1 MPPATI
7 TTPQALSVSELNRQV
22 KRLLEVSY
30 RQVWVKG
37 ELSSFSRP
45 SSGHWYFSLKDE
57 RAQIRCAMFRGF
69 NQNLRFVPKEGDEVL
84 VRAKV
89 SLYEGRGDYQLI
101 VEGLEPAG
109 LGQLQAAFEALK
121 LKLAAEGLFDERHK
135 QPLPRMPLRIG
146 VITSATGAVIHDI
159 LSVTQRRFPLAEIRL
174 VAVPVQGDGAAQTIA
189 RAIQLANEE
198 ALADVLIVG
207 RGGGSLEDLW
217 AFNEEIVARAIHAS
231 TLPVVSAVGHETDFT
246 IADLVADYRAPTPSA
261 AAEKLTPD
269 QYEIM
274 QWLDQL
280 QHRLQHHLQLRLR
293 TLTERIA
300 DLNTRIKAP
309 DQSLHERQQ
318 RVTELYLRCTQAI
331 QHRLQQT
338 RQTTQQAKLRLAN
351 QHPERQLKESEQRFY
366 VLFERLK
373 QKQQQILDSH
383 QHRLALLAQ
392 TLNLTSP
399 LATLGRGY
407 AIVGNHEHR
416 ALKQA
421 EQVAEGSRITATLA
435 KGRLHCVVESVD
447 SEYQPASMPEG
458 KVD

>member
-1 MPPATI
+1 MSQPGI
-7 TTPQALSVSELNRQV
+7 TPQQALSVSDLNRQV

-45 SSGHWYFSLKDE
+45 SSGHWYFSLKDQ

-69 NQNLRFVPKEGDEVL
+69 NQNLRFVPKDGDEVI

-121 LKLAAEGLFDERHK
+121 LKLASEGLFDEQHK
-135 QPLPRMPLRIG
+135 ISLPRMPLRIG
-146 VITSATGAVIHDI
+146 VITSPTGAVIHDI
-159 LSVTQRRFPLAEIRL
+159 LSVSQRRFPLAEIRL
-174 VAVPVQGDGAAQTIA
+174 IPVPVQGEGAAATIA
-189 RAIQLANEE
+189 RAIELANRERI
-198 ALADVLIVG
+198 ADVLIVG

-231 TLPVVSAVGHETDFT
+231 TLPIVSAVGHETDYT

-261 AAEKLTPD
+261 AAEQLTPD
-269 QYEIM
+269 QFELM
-274 QWLDQL
+274 QWLDQSLHRISHQMRLRVEQLNKRIEELASRNKSPQQSLRERRLRLNELSLRTRQAL
-280 QHRLQHHLQLRLR
+280 QYALSKASQHLRGAQLQL
-293 TLTERIA
+293 A
-300 DLNTRIKAP
+300 
-309 DQSLHERQQ
+309 
-318 RVTELYLRCTQAI
+318 
-331 QHRLQQT
+331 QH
-338 RQTTQQAKLRLAN
+338 
-351 QHPERQLKESEQRFY
+351 HPERQLEQARQRSLHAY
-366 VLFERLK
+366 ERLQHLQTK
-373 QKQQQILDSH
+373 QLETH
-383 QHRLALLAQ
+383 QHRLSLLAQ

-416 ALKQA
+416 ALSSA
-421 EQVAEGSRITATLA
+421 NQVSPGDRITVMLA
-435 KGRLHCVVESVD
+435 EGRLHCKVEEID
-447 SEYQPASMPEG
+447 TDF
-458 KVD
+458 KVDALKWNT